1 VTPGEALPFGRLGD
15 RTVHLCIDMQELFAQ
30 QTAWHVPWA
39 QRTSPMVRRLVRH
52 RPEHTIFTRFLPPR
66 QPDELPG
73 SWRRYYTR
81 WAEMTRGMLDP
92 RLLEL
97 VPMLAEF
104 VPPALVFDKHG
115 YSAFTAPGLGERLR
129 AGAIDTLILSGG
141 ETDICV
147 LATALGAVDRGYR
160 LVLAEDAVCS
170 TSDTTHDDLLRLFH
184 ERFSQQIEVAPVDLI
199 LDAWP

>member
-1 VTPGEALPFGRLGD
+1 VKPDDALPFGRLGD

-52 RPEHTIFTRFLPPR
+52 RPAHTIFTRFLPPR
-66 QPDELPG
+66 HPDELPG
-73 SWRRYYTR
+73 SWRRYYDR
-81 WAEMTRGMLDP
+81 WAEMTRGALDP

-129 AGAIDTLILSGG
+129 TGGIDTLVLSGG

-147 LATALGAVDRGYR
+147 LATVLGAVDRGYR

-170 TSDTTHDDLLRLFH
+170 TSDATHDDLLRLFH
-184 ERFSQQIEVAPVDLI
+184 ERFSQQIEVAPVDRI
-199 LDAWP
+199 LEAWP

>member
-1 VTPGEALPFGRLGD
+1 MTPDEALPFGRLGD
-15 RTVHLCIDMQELFAQ
+15 GTVHLCIDMQELFAQ
-30 QTAWHVPWA
+30 QTPWHVPWA
-39 QRTSPMVRRLVRH
+39 QRTSPSVRRLVRH
-52 RPEHTIFTRFLPPR
+52 RPADTIFTRFLPPR
-66 QPDELPG
+66 HSDELPG

-92 RLLEL
+92 RLLAL

-170 TSDTTHDDLLRLFH
+170 TSDTTHEDLLRLFH
-184 ERFSQQIEVAPVDLI
+184 ERFSQQIEVAPVDQI
-199 LDAWP
+199 LEAWP